1 MKIRTFDALV
11 GRKMTLESETGEE
24 SHRFVLE
31 SIFAGVA
38 VMSPADKRAVAF
50 ARRLEPKTPLRV
62 LASVD
67 DGILLAGVEVEKWSD
82 RAGTLRIIKPRSMSF
97 SQRRRTVRLPAK
109 LPIEVAVV
117 RDGQMVSSQGR
128 TEDISIGGFA
138 ASVEGTVE
146 AGETVVALIH
156 LPNESIVLT
165 AQVTVVEQLRRR
177 LVHARTTAIS
187 PDDYAVLAAALRLI
201 EADLERQGIRF

>member
-82 RAGTLRIIKPRSMSF
+82 RAGTLRIVKPRSMSF

-109 LPIEVAVV
+109 LSVEVAMV

-138 ASVEGTVE
+138 ASVEGNVE
-146 AGETVVALIH
+146 PGETVVALIH
-156 LPNESIVLT
+156 LPNESIVVT

>member
-11 GRKMTLESETGEE
+11 GRKMTLETETGEE

-31 SIFAGVA
+31 SIFAGIA

-50 ARRLEPKTPLRV
+50 ARHLEPKAPLRV
-62 LASVD
+62 VASVD
-67 DGILLAGVEVEKWSD
+67 DGILLAGVVVEKWSD
-82 RAGTLRIIKPRSMSF
+82 RAGTLRIVRPRSMSF

-109 LPIEVAVV
+109 LPIEFAVV
-117 RDGQMVSSQGR
+117 REGALVSMQGR

-138 ASVEGTVE
+138 ATIDGTVE
-146 AGETVVALIH
+146 ADESVMALIQ
-156 LPNESIVLT
+156 LPNDSIVVT
-165 AQVTVVEQLRRR
+165 AQVTVVESLRRR

-187 PDDYAVLAAALRLI
+187 PDDYAVLAGALRLI